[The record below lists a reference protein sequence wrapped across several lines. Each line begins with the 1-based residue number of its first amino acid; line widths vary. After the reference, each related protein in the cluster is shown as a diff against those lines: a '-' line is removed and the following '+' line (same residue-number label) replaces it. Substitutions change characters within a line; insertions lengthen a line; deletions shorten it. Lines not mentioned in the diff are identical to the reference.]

1 MRPKKDWRGI
11 LPPAALAVCLLL
23 FLLVGGSYFAKY
35 LQRQIFKE
43 RTMQLNEVTSQ
54 VRINL
59 KNALDSHWNYLTTAV
74 NALEVQKFDTVE
86 EAVGKIGGLDAFLE
100 MDSYSSRL
108 MLLDGRGTAMTR
120 KAGMACGLTLTKY
133 PVGRTGI
140 RSYRTALLMK
150 GAIGHSCKNWMFQSR
165 WENPPSSSRMSFF

>member
-74 NALEVQKFDTVE
+74 NA
-86 EAVGKIGGLDAFLE
+86 
-100 MDSYSSRL
+100 
-108 MLLDGRGTAMTR
+108 
-120 KAGMACGLTLTKY
+120 
-133 PVGRTGI
+133 
-140 RSYRTALLMK
+140 
-150 GAIGHSCKNWMFQSR
+150 
-165 WENPPSSSRMSFF
+165 